1 MADTPS
7 PWVTRFAHLIPRGG
21 TVLDVACGS
30 GRHLRWLAARG
41 FRVTGVDR
49 DAQALAAS
57 AGLGEL
63 IEADLEAGLWPLGE
77 RHFDAVVVTN
87 YLWRENL
94 PHVVA
99 AVAPQGVLLY
109 ETFAVGNERY
119 GRPSNPAFLLRPG
132 ELFEAVR
139 GLHVVAYEDG
149 LLDEPTRRVQRIAAV
164 CTLPGNPAT
173 GHHRLVA

>member
-7 PWVTRFAHLIPRGG
+7 PWVTRFAHLIPHGG
-21 TVLDVACGS
+21 TALDVACGS

-41 FRVTGVDR
+41 CRVTGVDR

-63 IEADLEAGLWPLGE
+63 IEADLEAGIWPLGE
-77 RHFDAVVVTN
+77 RRFDAVVVTN

-94 PHVVA
+94 PRVVA

-132 ELFEAVR
+132 ELLEAVR
-139 GLHVVAYEDG
+139 GLHVVGYEDG

-164 CTLPGNPAT
+164 RPLPGDPAA